1 MICSFTDIWKWSAAL
16 LTFENDLQLRY
27 AIAHCKAIDTD
38 FTARGPLADDSEGE
52 DDAYAGGVEVNGGEG
67 GGGGA
72 HEQDGGVDD
81 LSYLDADTNS
91 HIHAPPNQSPDG
103 PCRIS

>member
-1 MICSFTDIWKWSAAL
+1 MPRYSSLKV
-16 LTFENDLQLRY
+16 LQDKLRY

-52 DDAYAGGVEVNGGEG
+52 DDGHASGVDPRSVTGGEG
-67 GGGGA
+67 AGGGA
-72 HEQDGGVDD
+72 HELDGGLDD
-81 LSYLDADTNS
+81 MTYLDADGNAHMQTM
-91 HIHAPPNQSPDG
+91 HAPRNQSPDG